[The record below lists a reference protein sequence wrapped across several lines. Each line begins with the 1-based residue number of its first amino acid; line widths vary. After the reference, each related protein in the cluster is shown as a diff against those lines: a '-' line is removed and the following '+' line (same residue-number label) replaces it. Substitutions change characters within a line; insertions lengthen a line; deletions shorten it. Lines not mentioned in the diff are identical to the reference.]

1 MKYNMTIF
9 SDYIWPFCYIGKG
22 IVDELK
28 KEFDIEDT
36 WLPLEIHP
44 DTPHEGKELTEMFP
58 KDKLV
63 AMTSNLKNYG
73 AQFGLEFNQLKVLS
87 NSHLS
92 LIAGEYARDHG
103 KFHEYHEEIFKA
115 YFTFGEDIGKME
127 VINKI
132 LNNLNL
138 DTDKFASSIKENLYE
153 DKLKQASSAAHINEI
168 NSTPT
173 FIINNKYAV
182 IGAQPLDS
190 FKKVLLDMEQN
201 NI

>member
-44 DTPHEGKELTEMFP
+44 DTPEEGKELTAMFP
-58 KDKLV
+58 KSRLE
-63 AMTSNLKNYG
+63 AMTTNLKNYG
-73 AQFGLEFNQLKVLS
+73 SQFGLVFNQLNLLS

-92 LIAGEYARDHG
+92 LLAGEFARDNG
-103 KFHEYHEEIFKA
+103 KFHQYHETAFKA
-115 YFTFGEDIGKME
+115 YFTYGKDIGKVE
-127 VINKI
+127 VIYNI
-132 LNNLNL
+132 LEELGLDINSFSSEVKAGTYEGKLQETSESAQLNG
-138 DTDKFASSIKENLYE
+138 
-153 DKLKQASSAAHINEI
+153 I

-182 IGAQPLDS
+182 VGAQPVEA
-190 FKKVLLDMEQN
+190 FKKALLEMEN
-201 NI
+201 ESL